1 MLLAGVG
8 LAFSVG
14 IAGFWPLVSGD
25 GAAEEQEE
33 EFVSLCILISNG

>member
-8 LAFSVG
+8 LAFSAG
-14 IAGFWPLVSGD
+14 IAEFWPLVSGD

-33 EFVSLCILISNG
+33 EFVSLFVNFN